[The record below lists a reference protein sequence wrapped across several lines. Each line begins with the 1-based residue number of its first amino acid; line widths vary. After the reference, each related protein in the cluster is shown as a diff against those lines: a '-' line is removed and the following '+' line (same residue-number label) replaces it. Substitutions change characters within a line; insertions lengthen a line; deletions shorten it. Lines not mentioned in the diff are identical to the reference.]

1 MDRCFHTDG
10 ALPTGMKLH
19 LLQIF
24 FVGGKEKRHVLF
36 SLFKQSEENNDRP
49 DAW

>member
-10 ALPTGMKLH
+10 GLPTGMKLQ
-19 LLQIF
+19 LLQISK
-24 FVGGKEKRHVLF
+24 GGGGGRHVLF
-36 SLFKQSEENNDRP
+36 SLFKQSEENNDRR